1 MSAPAMSRV
10 ALYPGSF
17 DPFTNGHL
25 DLLVRAAKIFEK
37 VIVSVACNPEKR
49 YLFSVAERLDH
60 IGRSIKDACLNN
72 VETDSFN
79 GLLVD
84 YAQRYGVKVIIRGL
98 RVISDFEHELEMAMM
113 NRKLNPSLEYVF
125 MFTGEANL
133 YISSTRVKEIARFGG
148 CVEELVPPY
157 VLEKLKERFRKERQ
171 KTS

>member
-1 MSAPAMSRV
+1 MGEPAMSRF

-25 DLLVRAAKIFEK
+25 DLLVRAAKIFER
-37 VIVSVACNPEKR
+37 VVVSVACNPEKA
-49 YLFSVAERLDH
+49 YLFSASERLDH
-60 IGRSIKDACLNN
+60 IDRSIQEAQLKN

-84 YAQRYGVKVIIRGL
+84 YAQKRGVKVIIRGL
-98 RVISDFEHELEMAMM
+98 RVISDFEYELEMAMM

-125 MFTGEANL
+125 MFTGETNL

-148 CVEELVPPY
+148 CIDGLVPPY
-157 VLEKLKERFRKERQ
+157 VLKRLKERFCGEH
-171 KTS
+171 